1 MYRWLV
7 RRALEWMLAD
17 LRRGRT
23 RVFVKL
29 LADDVRFRFPGD
41 HSWAADDQGKEAVAR
56 WLERYVRTG
65 LRLYPREIVVSG
77 PPWNI
82 RSAPGSSMRP
92 VGTTARLSI
101 ATKGCSS
108 TGSCAGASRNT
119 SPSRTPRRPPSSTPT
134 CAAPGR
140 FEAPMAARPHG
151 RRGLLRV
158 PPRTGLWLLQLAPTA
173 RAVIGDDLLEQRAQ
187 RLGIDLLALVV
198 GDRSC
203 RFVVVAGGDD
213 ALGVGDDAAV
223 VEEQVDVVFGRQQRA
238 DVALEDEV
246 GLHRSLDRLHHLRVG
261 GVNEVTQPL
270 ADVLLPGRQF
280 GDVVI
285 DARVALVSR
294 RRCSLSHSDDV
305 QLSCSTDRMFPAGSL
320 NHAMSGAWPDSRP
333 RMIPLSSVGNSS

>member
-140 FEAPMAARPHG
+140 FEAPMAAGSDVAVDYSAFRHRPG
-151 RRGLLRV
+151 YGFFNLRQ
-158 PPRTGLWLLQLAPTA
+158 PPA
-173 RAVIGDDLLEQRAQ
+173 R
-187 RLGIDLLALVV
+187 LLAMTCL
-198 GDRSC
+198 SN
-203 RFVVVAGGDD
+203 
-213 ALGVGDDAAV
+213 ALSAW
-223 VEEQVDVVFGRQQRA
+223 
-238 DVALEDEV
+238 ALICSP
-246 GLHRSLDRLHHLRVG
+246 SL
-261 GVNEVTQPL
+261 
-270 ADVLLPGRQF
+270 
-280 GDVVI
+280 
-285 DARVALVSR
+285 
-294 RRCSLSHSDDV
+294 
-305 QLSCSTDRMFPAGSL
+305 
-320 NHAMSGAWPDSRP
+320 
-333 RMIPLSSVGNSS
+333 